1 MRERVLPFFRWGILP
16 EIHKG
21 KTVFVSA
28 SGNSMRPILQLLDH
42 LDNATTAMMEVG
54 LCTPYIYYYEGEKLL
69 QKEVRDVPGIITKG
83 ASQTEATVKEG
94 RV

>member
-1 MRERVLPFFRWGILP
+1 
-16 EIHKG
+16 
-21 KTVFVSA
+21 
-28 SGNSMRPILQLLDH
+28 
-42 LDNATTAMMEVG
+42 MMEVG